1 MEARRLEWAGR
12 EALGAAIL
20 LAPPKPQAKTLIGGS
35 GVLGT
40 SAALAALGADVTLLD
55 TDLDGLRLARARSAS
70 APGRIEAILG
80 GGEQHLPFEDGS
92 FDRIVLPDAPGGLP
106 RAHHESPA
114 EAWLRWLH
122 EAARV
127 LTPNGCLIALAT
139 NRFAYK
145 RFGGVHG
152 SYLRPSASGVLHQ
165 LSGAAGDRTARG
177 YKKSLRAAGFAR
189 VVGYSPYVSHL
200 DYSMLVNLNTRM
212 PPHLEVGRRERANL
226 PKWWGFRAGLFEAF
240 TPSFAWVAGRSAR
253 PEPSALERAAARAL
267 ERVFNVR
274 EEPVIE
280 RVLATR
286 GNAVIAWV
294 RARGHDSSRELLLRW
309 PLCSKEQRLGAAHLA
324 MAESIHRKEPSIP
337 VPKSYGELE
346 IEGCR
351 VYLEEW
357 LPGENSSQQTGEV
370 ILRERT
376 LRDLAQHLARL
387 GDQPTLLSGSE
398 LEEVVFARGRRVAA
412 RLRDAEMASRVER
425 LSRRVGAMLRD
436 HAVPLVTSHGDLR
449 AKHVL
454 VDSKGAVTG
463 LLDWGTA
470 REKNL
475 PLFDL
480 LHFILHDRKQELH
493 DPLDAAAIRALHP
506 RSFRP
511 HEEAALSEY
520 CARTGVDAHV
530 RRACELWYPI
540 EVATTAYD
548 HWDFDRPRWV
558 ESNFGSLLQLTD
570 SQPLRS

>member
-1 MEARRLEWAGR
+1 MEWAGR
-12 EALGAAIL
+12 EALGAAVL
-20 LAPPKPQAKTLIGGS
+20 LAPTSPQARTLVAGS

-40 SAALAALGADVTLLD
+40 SAALAALGAEVTLID
-55 TDLDGLRLARARSAS
+55 TDLDGMRLARARSAG
-70 APGRIEAILG
+70 APGRIEAVLG
-80 GGEQHLPFEDGS
+80 GDSQQLPFEDGS
-92 FDRIVLPDAPGGLP
+92 FDRVVLPDAPSGLP
-106 RAHHESPA
+106 RAQYESPA
-114 EAWLRWLH
+114 DAWLRWLR

-127 LTPNGCLIALAT
+127 LTANGILVAFTT

-152 SYLRPSASGVLHQ
+152 SYLRPSASGVIHQ

-177 YKKSLRAAGFAR
+177 YKKSLHGAGFSR
-189 VVGYSPYVSHL
+189 VLGYSPYVSHL

-212 PPHLEVGRRERANL
+212 PPYLEIGRRERANL

-240 TPSFAWVAGRSAR
+240 TPSFVWIAGRSGR
-253 PEPSALERAAARAL
+253 IEPSALERAAAIAL
-267 ERVFNVR
+267 ERAFAVR

-286 GNAVIAWV
+286 GNAVIAWI
-294 RARGHDSSRELLLRW
+294 RARGRSSSHDLLLRW
-309 PLCSKEQRLGAAHLA
+309 PLCAKEQRLGAAHLELIDRIRA
-324 MAESIHRKEPSIP
+324 KDPRVP
-337 VPKSYGELE
+337 VPRSYGAHEL
-346 IEGCR
+346 EGCR

-357 LPGENSSQQTGEV
+357 LPGENSSQQTGEAT
-370 ILRERT
+370 LRQRT
-376 LRDLAQHLARL
+376 LSELAQSLSRLADRPAPL
-387 GDQPTLLSGSE
+387 RDSD

-412 RLRDAEMASRVER
+412 RLRDPEMAERVER
-425 LSRRVGAMLRD
+425 LSRRVGSMLRGR
-436 HAVPLVTSHGDLR
+436 AVPLVMSHGDLR

-454 VDSKGAVTG
+454 VDAQGGVTG

-470 REKNL
+470 RERNL

-511 HEEAALSEY
+511 HEEAALADY
-520 CARTGVDAHV
+520 CARAGVDAEA

-558 ESNFGSLLQLTD
+558 ESNFGRLLRLTD
-570 SQPLRS
+570 S